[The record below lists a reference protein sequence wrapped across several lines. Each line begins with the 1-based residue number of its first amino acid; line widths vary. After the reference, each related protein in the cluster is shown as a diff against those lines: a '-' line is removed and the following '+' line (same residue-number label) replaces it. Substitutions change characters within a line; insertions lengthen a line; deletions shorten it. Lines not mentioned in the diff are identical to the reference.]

1 MSLTQK
7 TTIHRYVA
15 ETHQYWLLLK
25 CRNLATETLLL
36 FLLS

>member
-1 MSLTQK
+1 MSLAYI
-7 TTIHRYVA
+7 TTIRRYVA